1 MPLVKAQCTNCGAA
15 LDVDNQKDAAI
26 CPFCGTAYVV
36 EKAIQQFSI
45 NSVGTIH
52 ADVLTVVN
60 DSTDRQFLAAEACLK
75 LGEYADAA
83 EKYRKLTQSSPDDA
97 RSWYG
102 LARAFSENCTVQL
115 CSPADF
121 AEIVQAYDH
130 AVVMDCEIDKKIAV
144 TNWHSYLE
152 ELRQNI
158 QSEAERLKSV
168 YLDAQDEVERI
179 RKKETKSNW
188 FPLKCVFIGFAVM
201 IACAVGSV
209 WIPWLQKVI
218 MAGVAVVPIL
228 ALIGYAFMNTVIHK
242 ELIGA
247 IDGFTE
253 VKQECAD
260 FFGYEIESPED
271 FDAFTGKCK

>member
-15 LDVDNQKDAAI
+15 LDVDNQKDAAV
-26 CPFCGTAYVV
+26 CPFCGAAYIV

-83 EKYRKLTQSSPDDA
+83 EKYQQLTQSSPHDA

-102 LARAFSENCTVQL
+102 LARAVAKDCSVML

-121 AEIVQAYDH
+121 AVIEQSYDH
-130 AVVMDCEIDKKIAV
+130 AVVLDCEIDKRIAV
-144 TNWHSYLE
+144 ADWHSYIK
-152 ELRQNI
+152 ELRQNV
-158 QSEAERLKSV
+158 QSEAERLKSA
-168 YLDAQDEVERI
+168 YLDAQNEVERVR
-179 RKKETKSNW
+179 RKDAKLNW
-188 FPLKCVFIGFAVM
+188 FPFKCAIIGLAVLV
-201 IACAVGSV
+201 AGAVGSV
-209 WIPWLQKVI
+209 WIPWLQKLI
-218 MAGVAVVPIL
+218 MAGVAVVPII
-228 ALIGYAFMNTVIHK
+228 ALVGYAFMNTVIHK
-242 ELIGA
+242 ELIAA
-247 IDGFTE
+247 IDSFTE
-253 VKQECAD
+253 VKQECES

-271 FDAFTGKCK
+271 FDSFAEKVK